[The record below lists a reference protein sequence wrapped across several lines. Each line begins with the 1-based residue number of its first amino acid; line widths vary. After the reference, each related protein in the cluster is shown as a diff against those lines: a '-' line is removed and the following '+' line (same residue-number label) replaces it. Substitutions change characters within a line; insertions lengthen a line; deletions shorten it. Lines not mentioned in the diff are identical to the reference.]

1 MCLSEGGHEDYTR
14 LARAMDDE
22 RLRQL
27 DCYYRNEL
35 GLAAN
40 TAEMALHSIVI
51 CELDQTSR
59 THSPFQALALALQP
73 PWSLRGDDQT
83 MASTAGPVELLAP
96 ACD

>member
-1 MCLSEGGHEDYTR
+1 MCLSDEGNDDYSL
-14 LARAMDDE
+14 LASGIDDE
-22 RLRQL
+22 RLQQL
-27 DCYYRNEL
+27 DLYYRDEL

-73 PWSLRGDDQT
+73 PWSLRGDDQK
-83 MASTAGPVELLAP
+83 MAGTAGPVELLAT